1 MAADRMSEHVSYLY
15 QPYNTSVLRLVANTI
30 KGAHEHGKWVGMCGA
45 MAGEPHAVPILLGLG
60 LDEFSMSATQIL
72 KARKVVKS
80 LSYQE
85 MQGLAQECLNKD
97 TADEVLETVKTK
109 LGE

>member
-1 MAADRMSEHVSYLY
+1 MQLICEAY
-15 QPYNTSVLRLVANTI
+15 QFL
-30 KGAHEHGKWVGMCGA
+30 KE
-45 MAGEPHAVPILLGLG
+45 GLG
-60 LDEFSMSATQIL
+60 L
-72 KARKVVKS
+72 
-80 LSYQE
+80 SYEE

>member
-1 MAADRMSEHVSYLY
+1 MQIPLWEK
-15 QPYNTSVLRLVANTI
+15 TT
-30 KGAHEHGKWVGMCGA
+30 G
-45 MAGEPHAVPILLGLG
+45 
-60 LDEFSMSATQIL
+60 QIL

-80 LSYQE
+80 LSYEE